1 MVAKSLALARTL
13 GGIGGLAQGLN
24 DGDKKKEYDWLFN
37 EDGESSRRQSEVK
50 NGHLEEEITTERGLQ
65 LDSAKKMIN
74 RARRHQEI
82 DDRFTATNSNSL
94 KSTPMM
100 NNGIKMKNSEN
111 FSETLQSERDNAD
124 DLLLNLRKR

>member
-1 MVAKSLALARTL
+1 M
-13 GGIGGLAQGLN
+13 
-24 DGDKKKEYDWLFN
+24 
-37 EDGESSRRQSEVK
+37 K

-74 RARRHQEI
+74 RASRHQEI